1 MLRGMGN
8 KMLSLL
14 HTGVPENFRVQYTSI
29 CCWEMKFMSFQHRIC
44 WFMFS
49 ISITFIFVVKDVR
62 KEKEDVMSIVN
73 KGKTQDERD
82 QES

>member
-1 MLRGMGN
+1 
-8 KMLSLL
+8 
-14 HTGVPENFRVQYTSI
+14 
-29 CCWEMKFMSFQHRIC
+29 
-44 WFMFS
+44 MFS